1 MTRAI
6 AAKPKTYTCSRKG
19 CTIAWLEEHVRM
31 SIRMQDGTGLTH
43 RYCKGCC
50 QDPEL
55 AVLLADVCN
64 QPVKAIEI
72 FVVYR

>member
-1 MTRAI
+1 MTVGQ
-6 AAKPKTYTCSRKG
+6 PKTYTCSRHQG
-19 CTIAWLEEHVRM
+19 VIPAFEEHVRM
-31 SIRMQDGTGLTH
+31 SIRMQDGSGLTH